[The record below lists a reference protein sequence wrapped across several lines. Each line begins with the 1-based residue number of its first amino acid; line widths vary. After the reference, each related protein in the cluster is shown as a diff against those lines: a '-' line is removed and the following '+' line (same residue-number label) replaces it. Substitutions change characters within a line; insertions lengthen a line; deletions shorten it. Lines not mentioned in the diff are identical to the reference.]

1 MLIMLAPMI
10 RLMPQ
15 EIAKNGATAEK
26 SRMTMGGLKTQYRTG
41 WTRQDITNLAGSLG
55 GKDAKAPS
63 PFTEPH
69 LALPCITIPRRAGPY
84 LVCSLKRAAGNFLRS
99 SVLPSATV
107 ALPCAASPRH
117 APPHLTGPHQ
127 NYPLKRAAEEA
138 EASCAAVCNCSG
150 APPCHTQPRH
160 TSPNLAVPAR
170 AASTLQRE
178 QQGASYEAPCCR
190 LQL

>member
-1 MLIMLAPMI
+1 M
-10 RLMPQ
+10 
-15 EIAKNGATAEK
+15 
-26 SRMTMGGLKTQYRTG
+26 
-41 WTRQDITNLAGSLG
+41 
-55 GKDAKAPS
+55 
-63 PFTEPH
+63 
-69 LALPCITIPRRAGPY
+69 
-84 LVCSLKRAAGNFLRS
+84 
-99 SVLPSATV
+99 LPSATV

-178 QQGASYEAPCCR
+178 QQGASCKAPCCR
-190 LQL
+190 LQLLLDPNLPYLSWPDHTAPSRNAPQSAKPKPTTTTLQREQQGRLAPSVLPSATRTSPSPAALRHTLPCCTLPHLPSKESSREDRSPQCCRLQL